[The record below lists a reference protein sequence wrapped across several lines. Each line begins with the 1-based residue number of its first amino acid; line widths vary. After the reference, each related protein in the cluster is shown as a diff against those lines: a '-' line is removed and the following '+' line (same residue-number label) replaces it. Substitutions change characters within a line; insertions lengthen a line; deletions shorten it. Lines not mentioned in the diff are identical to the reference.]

1 MGQFFKSISIALQ
14 NIRANPLHTFL
25 STLGIIIGVAALVGI
40 LALGDGLE
48 QTGREQLANTTSLN
62 IITVNSKRTKTVDD
76 IRIQIKNR
84 PEFTIEKVQELRSLV
99 QNKALLEYTGTR
111 STEITYKDSVSG
123 IYLQGSLEFGLQ
135 FLTDSLSFGRYISKE
150 DVINNSKTIVL
161 SPEIADKLSDSRVGL
176 IGETVEIE
184 GVRFQVVG
192 ILKGSPE
199 STQRVYIPTSVYTK
213 LSEEYPNIVLKASKA
228 EEIPLIEQEIEN
240 WLDRNFEETSDAF
253 IISTNRARVE
263 QFSQGILLFKLI
275 MGAITGISV
284 LVGGIGV
291 MNVLLISVTERTKEI
306 GIRKAT
312 GAKKKD
318 IVLQFMAES
327 VTISFVGCIIGWIV
341 GIVGIFIFVPI
352 VNSFTEIGE
361 FRAAIGTG
369 TVLSIL
375 VIALFVGI
383 IFGTYPAWRAAQ
395 LTPVDAIRHE

>member
-25 STLGIIIGVAALVGI
+25 STLGIIIGVAAMVGI

-48 QTGREQLANTTSLN
+48 QTGREQIANTTSLN
-62 IITVNSKRTKTVDD
+62 MITINSKRTKVVDD
-76 IRIQIKNR
+76 IRIEIQNR
-84 PEFTIEKVQELRSLV
+84 PRFGIQKVRELRSLV
-99 QNKALLEYTGTR
+99 EDKALLEFTGTR
-111 STEITYKDSVSG
+111 TGEIAYKDSISG
-123 IYLQGSLEFGLQ
+123 VYVQGTMELGLL
-135 FLTDSLSFGRYISKE
+135 FSSDSIAYGRYISEE
-150 DVINNSKTIVL
+150 DVLNSESNVVL
-161 SPEIADKLSDSRVGL
+161 SYDIANKLFSDPEDM
-176 IGETVEIE
+176 IGETVELEERVFTII
-184 GVRFQVVG
+184 G
-192 ILKGSPE
+192 ILDKEQGNS
-199 STQRVYIPTSVYTK
+199 QKVFIPISVYTEK
-213 LSEEYPNIVLKASKA
+213 KDQYPNIVLKAEKA
-228 EEIPLIEQEIEN
+228 EEIPEIEKEIAQ
-240 WLDRNFEETSDAF
+240 WLDSSFEENSEAF
-253 IISTNRARVE
+253 IISTNKARIE

-306 GIRKAT
+306 GIRKAA

-369 TVLSIL
+369 TVFAIL
-375 VIALFVGI
+375 VIALLVGI
-383 IFGTYPAWRAAQ
+383 IFGTYPAWRAAK

>member
-111 STEITYKDSVSG
+111 STEINYKDSVSG

-150 DVINNSKTIVL
+150 DVINSSKTIVL
-161 SPEIADKLSDSRVGL
+161 SPEIADKLSASRVGL

-213 LSEEYPNIVLKASKA
+213 LSEEYPNIVLKANKA

>member
-48 QTGREQLANTTSLN
+48 QTGREQIANTTSLN
-62 IITVNSKRTKTVDD
+62 MITVNSKRTKVIDNV
-76 IRIQIKNR
+76 RIEIKER
-84 PEFTIEKVQELRSLV
+84 PEFSVDKVREL
-99 QNKALLEYTGTR
+99 KTLLNEQGIVEFTGTR
-111 STEITYKDSVSG
+111 ASEIALGDSSSGIYVQGTMEYGLSFSGDSVS
-123 IYLQGSLEFGLQ
+123 S
-135 FLTDSLSFGRYISKE
+135 GRYLSKE
-150 DVINNSKTIVL
+150 DISESRKTIVL
-161 SPEIADKLSDSRVGL
+161 SSDVAKKLSIATVSL
-176 IGETVEIE
+176 IGKEVLLQGEL
-184 GVRFQVVG
+184 FKVVG
-192 ILKGSPE
+192 ILSKDSK
-199 STQRVYIPTSVYTK
+199 SSQKAFIPVSVYK
-213 LSEEYPNIVLKASKA
+213 QNFDRFPGIIIKADKA
-228 EEIPLIEQEIEN
+228 EEIPQVENQIEV
-240 WLDRNFEETSDAF
+240 WLDGSFKETKEAF
-253 IISTNRARVE
+253 TISTNRARVE

-327 VTISFVGCIIGWIV
+327 VTISFVGCILGWIV

-352 VNSFTEIGE
+352 VNSFTDIGQ

>member
-111 STEITYKDSVSG
+111 STEINYKDSVSG

-150 DVINNSKTIVL
+150 DVINSSKTIVL
-161 SPEIADKLSDSRVGL
+161 SPEIADKLSASRVGL

-240 WLDRNFEETSDAF
+240 WLDRNYEETSDAF

-318 IVLQFMAES
+318 IVLQFIAES

>member
-1 MGQFFKSISIALQ
+1 MSQFFKSISIALH

-25 STLGIIIGVAALVGI
+25 STLGIIIGVAAMVGI

-48 QTGREQLANTTSLN
+48 QTGREQIANTTSLN
-62 IITVNSKRTKTVDD
+62 FITVNSKRVKVVDD
-76 IRIQIKNR
+76 IRIQIKDR
-84 PEFTIEKVQELRSLV
+84 PVFAIEKVKELRSLV
-99 QNKALLEYTGTR
+99 KDRALLEYTGTR
-111 STEITYKDSVSG
+111 ATEITYKDSVSG
-123 IYLQGSLEFGLQ
+123 TYLQGTMEQGLQ
-135 FLTDSLSFGRYISKE
+135 FSSDSLSFGRYISEE
-150 DVINNSKTIVL
+150 DVINSAKIIVL
-161 SPEIADKLSDSRVGL
+161 SPEIAENLSPSRKELMGKM
-176 IGETVEIE
+176 VEIE
-184 GVRFQVVG
+184 GIEFRIVG
-192 ILKGSPE
+192 ILKGSPQ
-199 STQRVYIPTSVYTK
+199 STQKVFIPTSVYTE
-213 LSEEYPNIVLKASKA
+213 LSEEYPNIVLKAQKA
-228 EEIPLIEQEIEN
+228 EQIPEIEN
-240 WLDRNFEETSDAF
+240 EITEWLDENFKESSDAF
-253 IISTNRARVE
+253 TISTNRARVE

-341 GIVGIFIFVPI
+341 GIVGIFIFVPLA
-352 VNSFTEIGE
+352 NSFTEIGE

-383 IFGTYPAWRAAQ
+383 VFGTYPAWRAAQ

>member
-84 PEFTIEKVQELRSLV
+84 PEFIIEKVQELRSLV

-111 STEITYKDSVSG
+111 STEINYKDSVSG

-150 DVINNSKTIVL
+150 DVINSSKTIVL
-161 SPEIADKLSDSRVGL
+161 SPEIADKLSASRVGL

-184 GVRFQVVG
+184 GVRFQVVR

-213 LSEEYPNIVLKASKA
+213 LSEEYPNIVLKANKA